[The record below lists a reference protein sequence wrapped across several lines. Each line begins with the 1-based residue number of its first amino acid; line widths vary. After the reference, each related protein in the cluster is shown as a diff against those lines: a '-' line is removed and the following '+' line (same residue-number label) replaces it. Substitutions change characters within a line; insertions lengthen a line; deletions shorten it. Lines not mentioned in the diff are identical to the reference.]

1 MKTLFVLTWKSAW
14 ARKTSIALA
23 VLSIAVSL
31 TLLLGVDIVRK
42 QAKNSFLNTISQT
55 DLIVGARSGP
65 TNLLLYSVFRIGN
78 ATNNISYESFQK
90 ISDDPKVKWTIPLSL
105 GDSHRG
111 FRVLGTNQ
119 DYFEY
124 FRYGDKQS
132 LAFRRGE
139 SFNDLFDAVIGSEV
153 AKKLAYKL
161 GDEIVLSHGTIATD
175 FAAHDDKPFR
185 VSGILEATGTPV
197 DRSVHVSLEAIEAI
211 HIDWKA
217 GARSGLK
224 IDAEKTRKFGLTP
237 NTVTAFMLGLK
248 KRTQTFIVQRQI
260 NEYTKE
266 PLLAIIPGS
275 TLTDLWRTLGQFE
288 KILLGVSLLVLF
300 SGLLSMLIML
310 LSTLN
315 ERRREMA
322 ILRAVGAHAYQVIL
336 LFIVETFLILMAG
349 TLFSLGLLYSLL
361 FMLKPVL
368 LDQYGFSI
376 NIDWLDSEQILMILF
391 IYIVGILFSLVPG
404 IIAYKNSLQ
413 DGLTLKF

>member
-1 MKTLFVLTWKSAW
+1 MKALLVLTWKSAW
-14 ARKTSIALA
+14 ARKTSLILA

-65 TNLLLYSVFRIGN
+65 MNLLLYSVFRIGN
-78 ATNNISYESFQK
+78 ATNNISYDSFQK
-90 ISDDPKVKWTIPLSL
+90 ISNDPKVKWTIPLSL

-111 FRVLGTNQ
+111 FRVVGTNQ
-119 DYFEY
+119 DYFSY
-124 FRYGDKQS
+124 FRYADKRS
-132 LAFRRGE
+132 L
-139 SFNDLFDAVIGSEV
+139 SFAQGKQFSDLYDAVIGVEV
-153 AKKLAYKL
+153 AKKLGYKL
-161 GDEIVLSHGTIATD
+161 GDEIVLSHGTISTE
-175 FAAHDDKPFR
+175 FAEHDDKPFKI
-185 VSGILEATGTPV
+185 SGILAATGTPV

-211 HIDWKA
+211 HIDWRS
-217 GARSGLK
+217 GARSSLK
-224 IDAEKTRKFGLTP
+224 IDAEKARKFGLKP
-237 NTVTAFMLGLK
+237 KTVTAFMLGLK
-248 KRTQTFIVQRQI
+248 KRTQTFVVQRKI
-260 NEYTKE
+260 NEYTQE

-288 KILLGVSLLVLF
+288 KILLAVSILVLL

-322 ILRAVGAHAYQVIL
+322 ILRAVGAHAHQVIV
-336 LFIVETFLILMAG
+336 LFMVETLLILAVG
-349 TLFSLGLLYSLL
+349 TIVALGLLYSLL
-361 FMLKPVL
+361 FVLKPIL

-376 NIDWLDSEQILMILF
+376 NIGWLDTEQFLMILLIF
-391 IYIVGILFSLVPG
+391 IMGLLFSLIPG
-404 IIAYKNSLQ
+404 IIAYRNSLQ

>member
-1 MKTLFVLTWKSAW
+1 MKALFVLTWKSAW
-14 ARKTSIALA
+14 ARKTSLMLA

-42 QAKNSFLNTISQT
+42 QAKSSFLNTISQT

-65 TNLLLYSVFRIGN
+65 MNLLLYSVFRIGN
-78 ATNNISYESFQK
+78 ATNNISYDSFQR
-90 ISDDPKVKWTIPLSL
+90 ISSDPKVKWTIPLSL

-111 FRVLGTNQ
+111 FRVIGTNHN
-119 DYFEY
+119 YFEY
-124 FRYGDKQS
+124 FRYADKKS
-132 LAFRRGE
+132 LSFAEGEAFD
-139 SFNDLFDAVIGSEV
+139 DLYDAVIGIEV
-153 AKKLAYKL
+153 AKKLGYKIN
-161 GDEIVLSHGTIATD
+161 DKIVLSHGTIATK
-175 FAAHDDKPFR
+175 FTEHDDKPFQI
-185 VSGILEATGTPV
+185 SGILAATGTPV

-211 HIDWKA
+211 HIDWKS

-224 IDAEKTRKFGLTP
+224 IDAENARKFGLTP
-237 NTVTAFMLGLK
+237 KTVTAFMLGLK
-248 KRTQTFIVQRQI
+248 KRTQTFVVQREI
-260 NEYTKE
+260 NEYEQE

-288 KILLGVSLLVLF
+288 KILLGVSLLVLL

-322 ILRAVGAHAYQVIL
+322 ILRAVGAHAYQVVV
-336 LFIVETFLILMAG
+336 LFMVETFLILVAG
-349 TLFSLGLLYSLL
+349 TIVALGLLYSLL
-361 FMLKPVL
+361 FILKPVL

-376 NIDWLDSEQILMILF
+376 NIGWLDAEQISMILLIF
-391 IYIVGILFSLVPG
+391 VVGLLFSLIPG

>member
-14 ARKTSIALA
+14 ARKTSLFLA

-31 TLLLGVDIVRK
+31 TLLLGVDVVRK
-42 QAKNSFLNTISQT
+42 QAKSSFLNTISQT

-65 TNLLLYSVFRIGN
+65 MNLLLYSVFRIGN
-78 ATNNISYESFQK
+78 ATNNISYDSYQEIK
-90 ISDDPKVKWTIPLSL
+90 ADPKVKWTIPISL
-105 GDSHRG
+105 GDSHRS
-111 FRVLGTNQ
+111 FRVLGTNH
-119 DYFEY
+119 DYFKY
-124 FRYGDKQS
+124 FRYADKRS
-132 LAFRRGE
+132 LSFKQGKAFD
-139 SFNDLFDAVIGSEV
+139 DLYDAVIGTEV
-153 AKKLAYKL
+153 AKKLGYKL
-161 GDEIVLSHGTIATD
+161 GDEIILSHGTISTE
-175 FAAHDDKPFR
+175 FTGHDDKPFR
-185 VSGILEATGTPV
+185 ISGILAATGTPV

-211 HIDWKA
+211 HVDWKD
-217 GARSGLK
+217 GARSGIE
-224 IDAEKTRKFGLTP
+224 IDAEKSRKFALTP
-237 NTVTAFMLGLK
+237 KTVTAFMLGLN
-248 KRTQTFIVQRQI
+248 KRTQTFIVQRKI
-260 NEYTKE
+260 NEYSRE

-288 KILLGVSLLVLF
+288 KILLGVSILVLL

-336 LFIVETFLILMAG
+336 LFIVETFLILVAG
-349 TLFSLGLLYSLL
+349 TLLSLGLLYGLL
-361 FMLKPVL
+361 FILKPLL

-376 NIDWLDSEQILMILF
+376 NIVWLDSQQIILILF
-391 IYIVGILFSLVPG
+391 IFIIGILFSLVPG